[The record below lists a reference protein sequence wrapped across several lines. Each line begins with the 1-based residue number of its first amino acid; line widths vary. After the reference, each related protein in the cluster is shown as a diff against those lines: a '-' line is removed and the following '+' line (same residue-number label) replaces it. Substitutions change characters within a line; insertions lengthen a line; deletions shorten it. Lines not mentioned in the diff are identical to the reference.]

1 MTIINSAESLY
12 LSLPSVGV
20 ISRECII
27 EYDYQEVVCVIG
39 RQCIVEY
46 DYHTLNNIGS
56 LRVLLGLHGNS
67 TEGFFL
73 ENLYCLE
80 CRKSCA

>member
-20 ISRECII
+20 ISRECIV

-39 RQCIVEY
+39 RECIVEY
-46 DYHTLNNIGS
+46 DHQDG
-56 LRVLLGLHGNS
+56 
-67 TEGFFL
+67 TEGHL
-73 ENLYCLE
+73 ICYVLY
-80 CRKSCA
+80 A